1 MKAILLFL
9 LLSASNFI
17 YAQCDDQRYLKKVFA
32 DVNVQKSISYHGPKL
47 GPGGNLTILDFDL
60 YEPKDD
66 TVALR
71 PLVIMMHGGAFLK
84 LPIVNKRSPDIVL
97 LSEDLAKR
105 GYVVISPEYRLEDN
119 LFNLLNRDAMV
130 KIVAASLFD
139 INELFCWL
147 RDSYDNGNPYKIDF
161 NRVFVGGVS
170 AGAVIALQGLF
181 LDRNEQLGEEFLSYA
196 NEVAA
201 LDGIDIQEDVLDKK
215 YCGAKILGGMSMS
228 GALLDTTWIVNKPTG
243 ILFIHGTA
251 DPIIPYGYDYP
262 FGFTSLPKLFGT
274 EYLYDITKQKGMTVE
289 ADIYPGTGHVPII
302 GDLDLADLFG
312 DEPIEFIFNDQRLD
326 SAKEHMASFFYK
338 MLGCSTSVGIAEQV
352 HYGQLNL
359 FPNPNNGIFYMDIP
373 QGFTGKKVTITLT
386 DIIGKTVHQ
395 QTASGTNRIQIIESL
410 TNGLYSITVSFEGIN
425 DVYTGKIMV
434 NR

>member
-1 MKAILLFL
+1 MKAILLFAML
-9 LLSASNFI
+9 LMSNFM
-17 YAQCDDQRYLKKVFA
+17 YAQCDNQRYLKKVFS
-32 DVNVQKSISYHGPKL
+32 DVNVQKNISYHGPKL

-66 TVALR
+66 TAALR

-119 LFNLLNRDAMV
+119 LFNLLNKDAMV

-139 INELFCWL
+139 VNELFCWL
-147 RDSYDNGNPYKIDF
+147 RDSYDNGNPYKIDLD
-161 NRVFVGGVS
+161 RVFVGGVS

-181 LDRNEQLGEEFLSYA
+181 LDRNEQLGEEFLGYA

-201 LDGIDIQEDVLDKK
+201 LDGIDIQADVLDKK

-228 GALLDTTWIVNKPTG
+228 GALLDTSWIVNKPTG

-262 FGFTSLPKLFGT
+262 FGFTTLPKLFGT
-274 EYLYDITKQKGMTVE
+274 EYLYDITKRKGLTVE
-289 ADIYPGTGHVPII
+289 ADVYPGAGHVPII

-312 DEPIEFIFNDQRLD
+312 NEPIEFIFNDQRLD
-326 SAKEHMASFFYK
+326 SAKEHTATFFYK
-338 MLGCSTSVGIAEQV
+338 MLGCSPSVGVHEQV
-352 HYGQLNL
+352 YYGQLHM
-359 FPNPNNGIFYMDIP
+359 FPNPSDGTFFMDIP
-373 QGFTGKKVTITLT
+373 QGFVGKKVEIVLT
-386 DIIGKTVHQ
+386 DIIGKVVYQ
-395 QTASGTNRIQIIESL
+395 SIMNGTNRIQIAEPL
-410 TNGLYSITVSFEGIN
+410 ANGLYGITVSFEGIN
-425 DVYTGKIMV
+425 EVYTGKIMV